1 MMILDVNEYSEFK
14 TMREAEK
21 RIEARR
27 PQDKDITGQDYWI
40 VLHGELL
47 LLKEEN
53 AGEYPSYT
61 LPQGKCPPIEV
72 TDSIVHPITLPLEEN
87 PIAHSVEVDATP
99 NIKGYIWVGMREAYD
114 VLADK
119 LYTAVGKAH
128 QMHYWVLTHRYCGKC
143 GTPTVQ
149 AMPNMMQCPSCHQ
162 EFFPRISPAMIVRIT
177 RGGDEIFLVQSRG
190 FRKSF
195 KGLVAGFMEVGESLE
210 ETVLREIKEETGM
223 EVKNL
228 QYFGSQPW
236 PYPSGLMLGFTA
248 EYACG
253 EVHLQEEE
261 LISGQFYHR
270 DNLPAIPKKLSLAR
284 LLIDDWLE
292 KTATDK

>member
-1 MMILDVNEYSEFK
+1 MVTLDVNDFSEFK

-21 RIEARR
+21 KIEARR
-27 PQDKDITGQDYWI
+27 PQDKDITSQDYWI

-47 LLKEEN
+47 LLKEEKT
-53 AGEYPSYT
+53 GDYPSYS

-72 TDSIVHPITLPLEEN
+72 NDSIVHPIILPLDSH
-87 PIAHSVEVDATP
+87 PIAHSIEVESTLD
-99 NIKGYIWVGMREAYD
+99 IRGYIWVGMREAYD

-128 QMHYWVLTHRYCGKC
+128 QMHHWALTHRYCGKC

-149 AMPNMMQCPSCHQ
+149 AAPNMMQCPSCYQ
-162 EFFPRISPAMIVRIT
+162 EYFPRISPAMIVRIT
-177 RGGDEIFLVQSRG
+177 RGEEIFLVQSRG

-210 ETVLREIKEETGM
+210 ETVLREIREETGM

-228 QYFGSQPW
+228 EYFGSQPW

-248 EYACG
+248 EYASG
-253 EVHLQEEE
+253 KVRLQEEE

-270 DNLPAIPKKLSLAR
+270 DNLPTIPKKLSLAR
-284 LLIDDWLE
+284 RLIDDWLE
-292 KTATDK
+292 KTENR